1 MASEV
6 MEMAWTIAALLVLG
20 LATAGVEIR
29 RVARR
34 RLVSTA
40 ILDELALLFLGDE
53 ITTSRRDASADPRV
67 EPESS
72 FRRDRSPPA
81 HPWLEADAASYP
93 GHQAAT
99 S

>member
-1 MASEV
+1 

-40 ILDELALLFLGDE
+40 ILD
-53 ITTSRRDASADPRV
+53 V
-67 EPESS
+67 
-72 FRRDRSPPA
+72 DR
-81 HPWLEADAASYP
+81 
-93 GHQAAT
+93 
-99 S
+99 